1 MEVFS
6 PESENVL
13 YESAVRLRLSGIN
26 SVPQT
31 QQPLQLLMLKSLRGM
46 DRAKLNLISIHPKL

>member
-6 PESENVL
+6 PGSESL
-13 YESAVRLRLSGIN
+13 YESAVRHRLSGIN

-31 QQPLQLLMLKSLRGM
+31 QQPLQLLMLKSLTGM
-46 DRAKLNLISIHPKL
+46 DHAKLNLISNHPKL